1 MAQWPDGWRT
11 GHQSCVCVFE
21 GLKTK
26 VRNKLL
32 LVKQHGFTFDLSNC
46 SQAFW
51 LLYKSLDVCLSA
63 NFPLICLL
71 KLSLWFCSI
80 FTLFLAVSC
89 FNTSFIS
96 LCLFNS
102 MSRPRPPRSKESIEH
117 LCSRAVLK
125 PQYVTFLDI
134 KITVLEEIPTHPMD
148 SHWKFQLVRI
158 PVVKGLQ
165 DKNVWENYEAW
176 KFKFPDM

>member
-1 MAQWPDGWRT
+1 MAQWPDGWCA
-11 GHQSCVCVFE
+11 GYQSCVCVFE

-26 VRNKLL
+26 VRKKLL
-32 LVKQHGFTFDLSNC
+32 LNIKEHGFTFDLSNC

-63 NFPLICLL
+63 NLPLICLL

-89 FNTSFIS
+89 FNDSFIS

-117 LCSRAVLK
+117 LCSRAVKL
-125 PQYVTFLDI
+125 QCVTFLDI
-134 KITVLEEIPTHPMD
+134 KITDLEEIPTHPMD
-148 SHWKFQLVRI
+148 SHWKFQWLGRRWLRVS
-158 PVVKGLQ
+158 KTKMF
-165 DKNVWENYEAW
+165 DENYEAW
-176 KFKFPDM
+176 KLKFPDM

>member
-1 MAQWPDGWRT
+1 MAQWPNGWWT
-11 GHQSCVCVFE
+11 GNQSCVCVFE

-32 LVKQHGFTFDLSNC
+32 LIKEHGFTFDLSNC

-63 NFPLICLL
+63 NLPLICLL

-89 FNTSFIS
+89 FNASFIS

-117 LCSRAVLK
+117 LCLRAVLK
-125 PQYVTFLDI
+125 LRYVTYLDV
-134 KITVLEEIPTHPMD
+134 KSAVLEEILTHPMD
-148 SHWKFQLVRI
+148 SHWKFQWLGFQWLRVS
-158 PVVKGLQ
+158 KT
-165 DKNVWENYEAW
+165 KMFEENYEAW
-176 KFKFPDM
+176 KLKFPDM